1 MFDTFTNKNQLNV
14 HSRKLTWNLKI
25 SHWKRRFLLETII
38 LRFHVKLWGCSQI
51 YRWPWILWPT
61 HQTSPAFQVLFPG
74 KLLLWRSGAGID
86 LAWSDEGYLVE
97 HVEEKF
103 LWWKQGHQKKA
114 TNLSSIFFL
123 SKKKMMGKFYTVRLS
138 GPSYKA
144 VWPCIADILD
154 LQSTSFEIP
163 WFLIQVFPCGNFLFH
178 SWVGN
183 QPPTNEKKISGLRV
197 DCFFLEIEVFL
208 LTKVLKMH
216 LVTQGCFGPQNN
228 QFFRVQ
234 WSLGTHINDM
244 FQLGRSAS
252 RNCGHQLRGRDV

>member
-1 MFDTFTNKNQLNV
+1 MKAIWWSMSRRNFYGGNRDTK
-14 HSRKLTWNLKI
+14 
-25 SHWKRRFLLETII
+25 
-38 LRFHVKLWGCSQI
+38 
-51 YRWPWILWPT
+51 
-61 HQTSPAFQVLFPG
+61 
-74 KLLLWRSGAGID
+74 
-86 LAWSDEGYLVE
+86 
-97 HVEEKF
+97 
-103 LWWKQGHQKKA
+103 KKA